1 MSFFEQISGVVS
13 SSEAGGDFWREN
25 VGMKHLTRVRKI
37 S

>member
-25 VGMKHLTRVRKI
+25 VTMKYLAESRC
-37 S
+37 